1 MSTDDQVVAQRQRW
15 SSDTS
20 ESAAWDARALV
31 ADLSKRGNHRLAIE
45 FGDEARDRF
54 PDFEP
59 LGAALGWAY
68 YRRDLSILNGQASRE
83 QRVKAKEAVDTI
95 RVLTWGDPYNKY
107 SPLPQA
113 VLKLVGEIKQD
124 WPKQAL
130 ELLDL
135 LDPAQLSAETSNDF
149 TAPRAR
155 WYMARTKALKDTE
168 KWPELEGACKAALAE
183 PCLTKGDRRWV
194 RIRRADALRHGPDP
208 AAAIPMLEEEVARG
222 REWWLYLK
230 LALTY
235 DAVGRPNDSLKA
247 AYQALADGRDLSF
260 RWEMAMLAGKLLQDL
275 DPEAARD
282 HVQLARR
289 LRSDEGWPESR
300 RLEELAVALELGA
313 PDETA
318 SYVARLSKLWG
329 QPTEQE
335 RRSGVVKV
343 VLNAGSGFI
352 SPDDGSD
359 DLYFGLPKGAKEEIP
374 PAGTKVTFLV
384 EQSYDHAKQRESLR
398 ATRVKRG

>member
-1 MSTDDQVVAQRQRW
+1 
-15 SSDTS
+15 
-20 ESAAWDARALV
+20 
-31 ADLSKRGNHRLAIE
+31 
-45 FGDEARDRF
+45 
-54 PDFEP
+54 
-59 LGAALGWAY
+59 
-68 YRRDLSILNGQASRE
+68 
-83 QRVKAKEAVDTI
+83 
-95 RVLTWGDPYNKY
+95 
-107 SPLPQA
+107 
-113 VLKLVGEIKQD
+113 
-124 WPKQAL
+124 
-130 ELLDL
+130 
-135 LDPAQLSAETSNDF
+135 
-149 TAPRAR
+149 
-155 WYMARTKALKDTE
+155 
-168 KWPELEGACKAALAE
+168 
-183 PCLTKGDRRWV
+183 
-194 RIRRADALRHGPDP
+194 
-208 AAAIPMLEEEVARG
+208 MLEEEVARG

-235 DAVGRPNDSLKA
+235 EAGGRPDDSLKA

-359 DLYFGLPKGAKEEIP
+359 DLYFGLSKDAKEEIP